1 MKEEKDMDENKEVEK
16 DKEWRRNIMDGM
28 NVMNM

>member
-28 NVMNM
+28 NVMKM